1 MTYIGFPT
9 LSLIYMVIFL
19 ALYYSKRRIGL
30 FENRIV
36 IALMIINSIGLI
48 LELGCYMVMAF
59 LKIEDTFLGIL
70 ILKSYVAYIP
80 IFNWIL
86 TGYIFVITNKNYGKT
101 GYNME
106 NYFYKVLLSFLPIT
120 FILVLITYI
129 VPLHYS
135 NVYPKYYTYGIATD
149 FILYSMIIL
158 LPAWISRCIISIF
171 GNKNKQ
177 INSKIYLLL
186 LGIILIGSSGALT
199 QIIDKSILIIT
210 SAETVML
217 ALIYFTIENPDMKM
231 LDEVYHAKEISDK
244 INSFQ
249 ICESTSKYSIEQSYP
264 KSNINKYYKTIK
276 DFNNQYFPFEFI
288 NYSFSDTNNDK
299 NKKNL
304 TSKINKVK
312 INKNKK
318 RENKYPDLMDNY
330 RTYIPQN
337 NIKLSHK
344 EDDIY
349 TREMALMKK
358 KELKLEEMRKKEMEE
373 ENSELTY
380 KPKINKKSEILSK
393 NKMPIYKRLKQIEIE
408 KNIKMEKIKENISKD
423 EKNKNI
429 NLNNDNI
436 NNNQKNKF
444 NEEDFKNWLIS
455 NENWNAKKIN
465 KLNNIKNEVKKE
477 QEFTE
482 EGAFQFKP
490 RINKNSEK
498 LFKSNYILASI
509 PACER
514 LCYGTETKEDF
525 SKRIQNEEKLD
536 FIPEINKNYP
546 ISDKYYDFMKQDQFQ
561 IYYENMQRNKNKK

>member
-1 MTYIGFPT
+1 MRKTNSF
-9 LSLIYMVIFL
+9 
-19 ALYYSKRRIGL
+19 SKKN
-30 FENRIV
+30 E
-36 IALMIINSIGLI
+36 I
-48 LELGCYMVMAF
+48 LEINDIKEERMF
-59 LKIEDTFLGIL
+59 LSMKETLHNP
-70 ILKSYVAYIP
+70 LK
-80 IFNWIL
+80 
-86 TGYIFVITNKNYGKT
+86 VIKSK
-101 GYNME
+101 E
-106 NYFYKVLLSFLPIT
+106 LLNYFYK
-120 FILVLITYI
+120 
-129 VPLHYS
+129 
-135 NVYPKYYTYGIATD
+135 D
-149 FILYSMIIL
+149 
-158 LPAWISRCIISIF
+158 
-171 GNKNKQ
+171 
-177 INSKIYLLL
+177 NS
-186 LGIILIGSSGALT
+186 
-199 QIIDKSILIIT
+199 IDKEEKESTKLNSSNKKNINFEDLEETNNKTDEKNNNKFIQEKDYEDIIFT
-210 SAETVML
+210 TTPM
-217 ALIYFTIENPDMKM
+217 IYPENNLDKIENEENFCNLNINTEPKKEEKETKKENKRKA
-231 LDEVYHAKEISDK
+231 LNKIKNIAKEISDK

-288 NYSFSDTNNDK
+288 NYSFSDANNEK

-490 RINKNSEK
+490 KINKNSEK

-509 PACER
+509 PASER
-514 LCYGTETKEDF
+514 LCYGTETKDDF

>member
-1 MTYIGFPT
+1 MRKTNSF
-9 LSLIYMVIFL
+9 
-19 ALYYSKRRIGL
+19 SKKN
-30 FENRIV
+30 E
-36 IALMIINSIGLI
+36 I
-48 LELGCYMVMAF
+48 LEINDIKEERMF
-59 LKIEDTFLGIL
+59 LSMKETLHNP
-70 ILKSYVAYIP
+70 LK
-80 IFNWIL
+80 
-86 TGYIFVITNKNYGKT
+86 VIKSK
-101 GYNME
+101 E
-106 NYFYKVLLSFLPIT
+106 LLNYFYK
-120 FILVLITYI
+120 
-129 VPLHYS
+129 
-135 NVYPKYYTYGIATD
+135 D
-149 FILYSMIIL
+149 
-158 LPAWISRCIISIF
+158 
-171 GNKNKQ
+171 
-177 INSKIYLLL
+177 NS
-186 LGIILIGSSGALT
+186 
-199 QIIDKSILIIT
+199 IDKEEKESTKLNSSIKKNINFEDLEETNNKTDEKNNNKFIQEKDYEDIIFT
-210 SAETVML
+210 TTPMIYPENNLDKISNEENFCNLNINTEPKKEEKETKKENKRK
-217 ALIYFTIENPDMKM
+217 ALNKIKNI
-231 LDEVYHAKEISDK
+231 AKEISDK

-288 NYSFSDTNNDK
+288 NYSFSDANNEK

-429 NLNNDNI
+429 NLNNDNTNI
-436 NNNQKNKF
+436 IQKNKF

-546 ISDKYYDFMKQDQFQ
+546 ISDKYYDFMKHDQFQ